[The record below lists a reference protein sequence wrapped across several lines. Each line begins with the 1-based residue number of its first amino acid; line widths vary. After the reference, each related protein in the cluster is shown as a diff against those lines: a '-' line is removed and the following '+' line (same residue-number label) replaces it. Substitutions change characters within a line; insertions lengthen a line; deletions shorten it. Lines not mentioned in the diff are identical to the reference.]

1 MSINTKLSPE
11 AQARIDLLRKNT
23 RVVPEICVQKM
34 KYMTESFKQTEG
46 YPIEYRRAMALDNI
60 LTHLDVTI
68 GEGELIVGRITGKAR
83 GGTLSPEVNCSW
95 YLKEMDTFATRE
107 EENYAPLNDDEKNLI
122 RECVAYWDGKSLFDH
137 WQKAIPDEMKK
148 YNGPIIGGGGFCL
161 NTQYYGHI
169 CNDFERIVN
178 LGVKGIIAEIDE
190 SIASFGSFGDIEN
203 FDKIQ
208 YLESMKISLNA
219 IVKFAHRYADEAERL
234 ALVEKNA
241 KRKAE
246 LEKIAGIC
254 RWVPE
259 NPARTLHEAIQS
271 TWFTIVGLENEAW
284 GAGPSVGRVDQYL
297 YPFYKADKEAGRITN
312 EDALELLSAF
322 FIRENGQFTVY
333 STPAAKLYGGLG
345 CRYGNTIAGLNA
357 DGSDAVNELSYICL
371 DASLQSALTE
381 DFMILIS
388 SKTSKDFVSKAVAT
402 AAALH
407 GKMKFIG
414 CDVLVNQMTYDGR
427 PVEMARNCAI
437 TGCNSPSNPGTSLDL
452 PGGMINMMLML
463 DLVLHNGYSPMLKQK
478 MGLETGDPREFKT
491 FDEFFDAWKKQF
503 AYFVPYMHLYKNMD
517 KKMFCEYAPCP
528 LQTAMMQGCIQK
540 GLDITNGAMYPYMSY
555 SMSISGAPDMGDS
568 LYAIK
573 KLVFEDKKYT
583 MAQMLDA
590 LDANWVGYDDMLHQV
605 ERLPKFGN
613 DQECVDSLVNEV
625 ISFAGDE
632 IGKYPGFKGAKSTI
646 AVATI
651 TGNIPMG
658 ADVGA
663 TPDGRHAGEPI
674 SEGGISPHQGRN
686 ISGLTATLASVAHLN
701 YLKFRHGSVL
711 NLRIDPEAVKD
722 QNKIDKLATMVMSF
736 HAMGGYLVQFNFVS
750 TEMLKD
756 AQIHPEDHRD
766 LLVRVS
772 TYSAYF
778 VELSKALQDDI
789 ISRLEFNEV

>member
-1 MSINTKLSPE
+1 MNTTLSPK
-11 AQARIDLLRKNT
+11 AQARIDLLRSNT
-23 RVVPEICVQKM
+23 RVEPVICVQKM
-34 KYMTESFKQTEG
+34 KYMTESFKETEG
-46 YPIEYRRAMALDNI
+46 YPIVYRRAKALDKI
-60 LTHLDVTI
+60 LTNLDVVI
-68 GEGELIVGRITGKAR
+68 GEGELIVGRPTSKAR
-83 GGTLSPEVNCSW
+83 GGTLSPEINASW
-95 YLKEMDTFATRE
+95 YLNEMDTFATRE
-107 EENYAPLNDDEKNLI
+107 EENYAALSEEEKDLI
-122 RECVAYWDGKSLFDH
+122 RECVAYWSGKSLFDH
-137 WQKAIPDEMKK
+137 WQRAIPEDMKA

-169 CNDFERIVN
+169 CTDFERIVT
-178 LGVKGIIAEIDE
+178 LGVKGILAEVDE
-190 SIASFGSFGDIEN
+190 AIASFSNFGDIEN
-203 FDKIQ
+203 FEKTQ
-208 YLESMKISLNA
+208 YLEAMKISLNA
-219 IVKFAHRYADEAERL
+219 VVKFANRYADEAERM
-234 ALVEKNA
+234 AAVETDA
-241 KRKAE
+241 QRKAE
-246 LEKIAGIC
+246 LETIASNC

-259 NPARTLHEAIQS
+259 NPARTFHEAIQAA
-271 TWFTIVGLENEAW
+271 WFMTVALENEAW

-297 YPFYKADKEAGRITN
+297 YPFYKADKEAGRITD

-322 FIRENGQFTVY
+322 FIKENGQFTVY

-345 CRYGNTIAGLNA
+345 CRYGNTIAGLKP
-357 DGSDAVNELSYICL
+357 DGSDAVNELSYLCL
-371 DASLQSALTE
+371 DASLQSYLTE

-388 SKTSKDFVSKAVAT
+388 TKTPKEFISKAVAT
-402 AAALH
+402 ASALH
-407 GKMKFIG
+407 GKMKFCG
-414 CDVLVNQMTYDGR
+414 CDVLVKQMLHDGR
-427 PVEMARNCAI
+427 PIEMANNCAI

-463 DLVLHNGYSPMLKQK
+463 DLVLHNGYSPMLKK
-478 MGLETGDPREFKT
+478 ELGLKTGDPRDFKT

-517 KKMFCEYAPCP
+517 KKMFAEHAPCP
-528 LQTAMMQGCIQK
+528 LQSSMMQGCIQK
-540 GLDITNGAMYPYMSY
+540 GLDITNGGMYPYMSY

-583 MAQMLDA
+583 MAEMLDA
-590 LDANWVGYDDMLHQV
+590 LDANWEGYDEMLHQV

-613 DQECVDSLVNEV
+613 DQDCVDSLVNEV

-658 ADVGA
+658 GDVGA

-686 ISGLTATLASVAHLN
+686 ISGLTATMASVGRLN

-722 QNKIDKLATMVMSF
+722 QSKIDKLATLISSF
-736 HAMGGYLVQFNFVS
+736 HAMGGYLVQFNVVS
-750 TEMLKD
+750 TETLRD
-756 AQIHPEDHRD
+756 AQLHPEDHRD

-789 ISRLEFNEV
+789 ICRLEFNEI